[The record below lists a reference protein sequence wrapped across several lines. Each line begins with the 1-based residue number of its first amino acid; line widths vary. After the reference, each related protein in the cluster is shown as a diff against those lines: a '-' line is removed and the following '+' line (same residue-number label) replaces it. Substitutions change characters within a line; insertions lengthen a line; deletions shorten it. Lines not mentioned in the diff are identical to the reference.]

1 MLRILVLMSTTALLS
16 LAACSTAID
25 RHGHT
30 SVGKVEAEAN
40 RDKPAS
46 QDPAAVGIQP
56 GQGSVGDQK

>member
-1 MLRILVLMSTTALLS
+1 MLRIPVLMSITALLS
-16 LAACSTAID
+16 LVACSTAMD

-40 RDKPAS
+40 RDKPVA

-56 GQGSVGDQK
+56 GLGSVGDQK